1 MKLTSSLLFLATALV
16 GVLAAYDRS
25 LAWDRFMLIAL
36 GMAGAGLLAWLGRR
50 DRDKSVVGGVAYAG
64 LWLAGAL
71 GVLFLFGVER
81 IAGVDASVV
90 RSLHPASPLL
100 SIGMGNATGDALAL
114 LIALGS
120 GALLWLWRRRSN
132 GRWPLVL
139 LLLGLI
145 PLAVALAALVATGSR
160 AAWLGLLLGG
170 LCAIYAAWRVNPER
184 STTLRTIGDALC
196 VLIFV
201 LLIAASL
208 TAIFAPTVAQ
218 RIIGVLAND
227 ASAASRI
234 TLWNDSLPL
243 LQDYRFTG
251 SGLGSTA
258 MVYASYV
265 FLLHVVYLQHAH
277 QLYIQIALEQGLPA
291 LVAFG
296 WMVVAAIL
304 SARRALRVGVAPVAL
319 VQGGIAALVAL
330 LVHGLL
336 DTEIYAS
343 GLVSLLFAPFA
354 VLWALEPS
362 DAEWE
367 AATGA
372 MERSPIAG
380 RVVLALLP
388 VASVLALALLPG
400 ARAAFQSN
408 LGAVRQTQA
417 ELSVYSWPQWPVQ
430 DALRR
435 DPSVNLD
442 DALTRYAA
450 ALRLNANNVT
460 AHRRLGQI
468 ALSRGDTTAAR
479 LHLEQAFAAAPDQRT
494 TRQLLGEVYALDG
507 NAEGAAALWQGLE
520 IGQGQ
525 MDVRHWWI
533 SQVGTPQ
540 QLAAFERALARTHT
554 EP

>member
-50 DRDKSVVGGVAYAG
+50 NRDKSVVGGVAYAG
-64 LWLAGAL
+64 LWLAGTL
-71 GVLFLFGVER
+71 GGMFLFGVER
-81 IAGVDASVV
+81 IAGVDAGVV
-90 RSLHPASPLL
+90 RSLHPASMLL
-100 SIGMGNATGDALAL
+100 SVGMGNATGGVLAL

-120 GALLWLWRRRSN
+120 GSLLWLWRRRSI
-132 GRWPLVL
+132 GGWPLVL

-145 PLAVALAALVATGSR
+145 PLAVALVALVATESR
-160 AAWLGLLLGG
+160 AGWLGLLLGG
-170 LCAIYAAWRVNPER
+170 LCTIYAAWRVNPER
-184 STTLRTIGDALC
+184 STTLRMIGDVLC
-196 VLIFV
+196 VLFFV
-201 LLIAASL
+201 FLIAASL

-234 TLWNDSLPL
+234 TLWNDSLSL

-296 WMVVAAIL
+296 WMVVAAVL
-304 SARRALRVGVAPVAL
+304 SARRALRAGVAPVAL

-343 GLVSLLFAPFA
+343 GLVPLLFAPFA

-362 DAEWE
+362 NAEWD

-372 MERSPIAG
+372 TESAPIAG
-380 RVVLALLP
+380 RLVLALLP
-388 VASVLALALLPG
+388 VASVLALVLLPG
-400 ARAAFQSN
+400 TRAAFQAN

-417 ELSVYSWPQWPVQ
+417 ELSVYAWPQWPVQ

-435 DPSVNLD
+435 DPNVKLD

-450 ALRLNANNVT
+450 ALRLDANNVT

-468 ALSRGDTTAAR
+468 ALSRGDMAAAR
-479 LHLEQAFAAAPDQRT
+479 LHLEQAFAAAPDQRV

-507 NAEGAAALWQGLE
+507 DAEGAAALWQGLE

-525 MDVRHWWI
+525 MDVRQWWI
-533 SQVGTPQ
+533 SQVATPQ
-540 QLAAFERALARTHT
+540 QLAAFERALARTQT